1 MWIEQN
7 LEILYPFLIFS
18 YLCCWKMSKEQW
30 QIQLWKFPWEQGTCW
45 TLKMRSSKRSN
56 RLTGKLATT
65 QRSFRNEDWFM
76 TCAVSGNQ
84 ESRNSPRDRD
94 QKQPFWAWLLFPIT
108 SRPYK
113 HCLREEFNGAANAAP
128 FSKTAFCLQ
137 IRIAWQI
144 SVLLMLWL
152 GFKLSYTS

>member
-7 LEILYPFLIFS
+7 LEILYLLLSFG
-18 YLCCWKMSKEQW
+18 YLCCWKMSKEQY
-30 QIQLWKFPWEQGTCW
+30 QIQLWKFPWEQRTCW

-56 RLTGKLATT
+56 RLTGKLATP

-76 TCAVSGNQ
+76 TCAVSGNR
-84 ESRNSPRDRD
+84 ESRNSPSRRGSETA
-94 QKQPFWAWLLFPIT
+94 FLGTAAFPIT

-113 HCLREEFNGAANAAP
+113 HCLREEFNGAAIAAP

-137 IRIAWQI
+137 IRIACKFQFC
-144 SVLLMLWL
+144 LCFGLA
-152 GFKLSYTS
+152 